1 MSPSTVVSHPNVVPP
16 STVVCSFCNHSFKNE
31 KLMLRHQSTSK
42 TCLHK
47 RGINTESEDLNTK
60 VSLLNEELRRERD
73 KNEILLNKLN
83 KLGNIISLIKP
94 SIDELLTESLYSN

>member
-1 MSPSTVVSHPNVVPP
+1 MSPSTVVPHP

>member
-1 MSPSTVVSHPNVVPP
+1 
-16 STVVCSFCNHSFKNE
+16 
-31 KLMLRHQSTSK
+31 MLRHQSTSK

-60 VSLLNEELRRERD
+60 VSLLNEELKRERE

-94 SIDELLTESLYSN
+94 SIDEMLTESLYSN